1 MFVECLRTNITVL
14 ERTWQTYTD
23 KYEVRSKATPIIK
36 HTQQQKRTRKA
47 FRDRQATA
55 TFPNCNNRHRQSSYY
70 SLLHVPCMW
79 YVVVCVCVWN
89 VYLGSVVPTPRYHI
103 ESITISFYGQTT
115 GFFFIISSRCVCVWM
130 CNMASVVCGKYERAI
145 YWKHNIYLYGL
156 SSQKPIPNM
165 PYAKT
170 RCALLLGGRRSTSTH
185 AVDLVPSRRRYVASL
200 AFPM

>member
-1 MFVECLRTNITVL
+1 MSTHKHHCAQAKNVANI
-14 ERTWQTYTD
+14 YTD

-79 YVVVCVCVWN
+79 YVVVCVCVCN

-115 GFFFIISSRCVCVWM
+115 GFLLLLVVDVCVCVNVQHGQCCM
-130 CNMASVVCGKYERAI
+130 
-145 YWKHNIYLYGL
+145 WKIWARYLL
-156 SSQKPIPNM
+156 
-165 PYAKT
+165 KT
-170 RCALLLGGRRSTSTH
+170 
-185 AVDLVPSRRRYVASL
+185 
-200 AFPM
+200 

>member
-1 MFVECLRTNITVL
+1 MSTHKHHCAQAKNVANIH
-14 ERTWQTYTD
+14 TY

-79 YVVVCVCVWN
+79 YVWCVCVWN

-103 ESITISFYGQTT
+103 ESITISFYGHTT
-115 GFFFIISSRCVCVWM
+115 GFFLLLVVDVCVCECATWPVLYVE
-130 CNMASVVCGKYERAI
+130 NMSALFTENIIFTYMVLVRKNQYRICRTPKLVV
-145 YWKHNIYLYGL
+145 
-156 SSQKPIPNM
+156 
-165 PYAKT
+165 
-170 RCALLLGGRRSTSTH
+170 RCCLGV
-185 AVDLVPSRRRYVASL
+185 AVLQVHTQWIWCHREED
-200 AFPM
+200 M